1 MKKQRYKFDYEWRVA
16 MVAADV
22 DNPGRIERMIRAYI
36 EDGIEP
42 ESTFAIE
49 RTFRGAWTVIK
60 AQIKARKERN
70 RRAAERRRQ
79 RRQEALAAKAGV
91 ESAQAA
97 PQSAPQ
103 TAEATSQLDQAAP
116 QPTKSAKS
124 AKSAPQSAQFAQKSI
139 GLSHQVQQSSV
150 KAVPAQPV
158 SANTSCTS
166 LPGKLKFSDRFR
178 GPGLK
183 ASAPS

>member
-79 RRQEALAAKAGV
+79 RRQEALAAKA
-91 ESAQAA
+91 A
-97 PQSAPQ
+97 
-103 TAEATSQLDQAAP
+103 AEAAQ
-116 QPTKSAKS
+116 
-124 AKSAPQSAQFAQKSI
+124 SAPQSAQFAQKSI
-139 GLSHQVQQSSV
+139 GLSHQVQQSSP

>member
-1 MKKQRYKFDYEWRVA
+1 MKKQRYKFDDAWRVA
-16 MVAADV
+16 MITADV

-36 EDGIEP
+36 EDDIEP

-79 RRQEALAAKAGV
+79 RRQEALAAKAV
-91 ESAQAA
+91 AEAA
-97 PQSAPQ
+97 Q
-103 TAEATSQLDQAAP
+103 TAPAADRPNQSCQEDTQTSPHTSQGAVNAARPTTGRTASTSRKVSPASSNHTQP
-116 QPTKSAKS
+116 QPCTTD
-124 AKSAPQSAQFAQKSI
+124 APRI
-139 GLSHQVQQSSV
+139 
-150 KAVPAQPV
+150 P
-158 SANTSCTS
+158 TS
-166 LPGKLKFSDRFR
+166 PHPKKLKFSDRFR

-183 ASAPS
+183 AHPT

>member
-1 MKKQRYKFDYEWRVA
+1 MKQQRYKFDDAWRVA
-16 MVAADV
+16 MITADV

-36 EDGIEP
+36 EDDIEP

-79 RRQEALAAKAGV
+79 RRQEALAAKAA
-91 ESAQAA
+91 AQAT
-97 PQSAPQ
+97 QSAPQ
-103 TAEATSQLDQAAP
+103 SDKSVSQ
-116 QPTKSAKS
+116 SAKTIS
-124 AKSAPQSAQFAQKSI
+124 EVPLQSISQPAPVAVGTATESRQSEPKAAQPPAERPASVNQPRTHFP
-139 GLSHQVQQSSV
+139 SHQKQ
-150 KAVPAQPV
+150 
-158 SANTSCTS
+158 
-166 LPGKLKFSDRFR
+166 KFSDRFR

>member
-1 MKKQRYKFDYEWRVA
+1 MKKQRYKFDNAWRDA
-16 MVAADV
+16 MVTADV

-36 EDGIEP
+36 EDDIEP
-42 ESTFAIE
+42 ESISVIE

-79 RRQEALAAKAGV
+79 RRQEALAAKA
-91 ESAQAA
+91 A
-97 PQSAPQ
+97 
-103 TAEATSQLDQAAP
+103 AEAAQ
-116 QPTKSAKS
+116 
-124 AKSAPQSAQFAQKSI
+124 SAPQSAQFAQKSI

>member
-1 MKKQRYKFDYEWRVA
+1 MKKQRYKFDDAWRVA
-16 MVAADV
+16 MITADV

-36 EDGIEP
+36 EDDIEP

-79 RRQEALAAKAGV
+79 RRQEALTAKAAA
-91 ESAQAA
+91 EAAQTAPAADRPNQSIQEATLTPPHTPEAAANAAHPTSGSVASTSRKTSPA
-97 PQSAPQ
+97 PQNPIQPKPRTTDAPR
-103 TAEATSQLDQAAP
+103 TPFPSP
-116 QPTKSAKS
+116 KKP
-124 AKSAPQSAQFAQKSI
+124 
-139 GLSHQVQQSSV
+139 
-150 KAVPAQPV
+150 
-158 SANTSCTS
+158 
-166 LPGKLKFSDRFR
+166 KFSDRFR

-183 ASAPS
+183 AQPT

>member
-1 MKKQRYKFDYEWRVA
+1 MKKQRYKFDDAWRVA
-16 MVAADV
+16 MITADV

-36 EDGIEP
+36 EDDIEP

-79 RRQEALAAKAGV
+79 RRQEALAAKAA
-91 ESAQAA
+91 AQAT
-97 PQSAPQ
+97 QSAPQ
-103 TAEATSQLDQAAP
+103 SD
-116 QPTKSAKS
+116 KSVS
-124 AKSAPQSAQFAQKSI
+124 QSAQTTSEAPLKSI
-139 GLSHQVQQSSV
+139 SQPAPAVGRAISGVHQPGVITSQPITERPASV
-150 KAVPAQPV
+150 NPPRNHFPFHQKQ
-158 SANTSCTS
+158 
-166 LPGKLKFSDRFR
+166 KFSDRFR

>member
-1 MKKQRYKFDYEWRVA
+1 MKKQRYKFDDAWRVA
-16 MVAADV
+16 MITADV

-36 EDGIEP
+36 EDDIEP

-79 RRQEALAAKAGV
+79 RRQEALAAKV
-91 ESAQAA
+91 AA
-97 PQSAPQ
+97 EAAQSAPQ
-103 TAEATSQLDQAAP
+103 PD
-116 QPTKSAKS
+116 KSAS
-124 AKSAPQSAQFAQKSI
+124 QSAQTTSEAPLQSVSQPVPAAVPTVTESRQSEPKATQPPAERQATVNQPRTQFP
-139 GLSHQVQQSSV
+139 SHQKQ
-150 KAVPAQPV
+150 
-158 SANTSCTS
+158 
-166 LPGKLKFSDRFR
+166 KFSDRFR

-183 ASAPS
+183 ASVPS